1 MKQKLKILNCY
12 QTNCINYRFLEIK
25 ACKKRL
31 YTIQKRRLFVAER
44 VTNLRD
50 MNIDGCICFPLGQS
64 SRKSRT
70 MKSWFWKLSWLIP
83 SWPWSTGVKHLLPQ
97 LPVVRKYLRNHG
109 PTWLYKY
116 SINISIVLDKTYHNV
131 WVLHLSLKCDQSF
144 LNNIIFL

>member
-1 MKQKLKILNCY
+1 MHPLQIFRNKSMQK
-12 QTNCINYRFLEIK
+12 EIP
-25 ACKKRL
+25 
-31 YTIQKRRLFVAER
+31 IQKRRLFVHVAER
-44 VTNLRD
+44 GTNLRD

-97 LPVVRKYLRNHG
+97 LPVARKYLRNHG

-116 SINISIVLDKTYHNV
+116 SINFSIVYIDKTFYNV